1 MAKYRTKIKAQ
12 INIYKEIEVEAD
24 DYISA
29 KQQIMQLSSKM
40 LDDSREVIE
49 NNDKDIKRNMS
60 YWSYNKIEE
69 INKGE
74 IIMNK
79 ARFYTKIVGG
89 EDLTKYN
96 NQIVEIIDS
105 KTIRWD
111 TRYTIRFK
119 NGKVVKNIMENELD
133 FDI

>member
-12 INIYKEIEVEAD
+12 INIYKEIEVVAD

-29 KQQIMQLSSKM
+29 KQQVMQLSSKM

-69 INKGE
+69 IKE
-74 IIMNK
+74 K
-79 ARFYTKIVGG
+79 
-89 EDLTKYN
+89 
-96 NQIVEIIDS
+96 
-105 KTIRWD
+105 
-111 TRYTIRFK
+111 
-119 NGKVVKNIMENELD
+119 
-133 FDI
+133 

>member
-29 KQQIMQLSSKM
+29 KQQVMQLSSKM

-69 INKGE
+69 IKE
-74 IIMNK
+74 K
-79 ARFYTKIVGG
+79 
-89 EDLTKYN
+89 
-96 NQIVEIIDS
+96 
-105 KTIRWD
+105 
-111 TRYTIRFK
+111 
-119 NGKVVKNIMENELD
+119 
-133 FDI
+133 

>member
-12 INIYKEIEVEAD
+12 INIYKEVEIEAD

-69 INKGE
+69 IKE
-74 IIMNK
+74 K
-79 ARFYTKIVGG
+79 
-89 EDLTKYN
+89 
-96 NQIVEIIDS
+96 
-105 KTIRWD
+105 
-111 TRYTIRFK
+111 
-119 NGKVVKNIMENELD
+119 
-133 FDI
+133 

>member
-69 INKGE
+69 IKE
-74 IIMNK
+74 K
-79 ARFYTKIVGG
+79 
-89 EDLTKYN
+89 
-96 NQIVEIIDS
+96 
-105 KTIRWD
+105 
-111 TRYTIRFK
+111 
-119 NGKVVKNIMENELD
+119 
-133 FDI
+133 

>member
-1 MAKYRTKIKAQ
+1 VAKYRTKIKAQ

-69 INKGE
+69 IKE
-74 IIMNK
+74 K
-79 ARFYTKIVGG
+79 
-89 EDLTKYN
+89 
-96 NQIVEIIDS
+96 
-105 KTIRWD
+105 
-111 TRYTIRFK
+111 
-119 NGKVVKNIMENELD
+119 
-133 FDI
+133 

>member
-69 INKGE
+69 
-74 IIMNK
+74 
-79 ARFYTKIVGG
+79 
-89 EDLTKYN
+89 
-96 NQIVEIIDS
+96 
-105 KTIRWD
+105 
-111 TRYTIRFK
+111 
-119 NGKVVKNIMENELD
+119 VKEK
-133 FDI
+133 

>member
-12 INIYKEIEVEAD
+12 INIYKEVEVEAD

-29 KQQIMQLSSKM
+29 KQQVMQLSSEM

-69 INKGE
+69 IKE
-74 IIMNK
+74 
-79 ARFYTKIVGG
+79 R
-89 EDLTKYN
+89 
-96 NQIVEIIDS
+96 
-105 KTIRWD
+105 
-111 TRYTIRFK
+111 
-119 NGKVVKNIMENELD
+119 
-133 FDI
+133 

>member
-1 MAKYRTKIKAQ
+1 MAKYRTKIKAL

-29 KQQIMQLSSKM
+29 KQQIMKLSSKM

-69 INKGE
+69 IKE
-74 IIMNK
+74 K
-79 ARFYTKIVGG
+79 
-89 EDLTKYN
+89 
-96 NQIVEIIDS
+96 
-105 KTIRWD
+105 
-111 TRYTIRFK
+111 
-119 NGKVVKNIMENELD
+119 
-133 FDI
+133 

>member
-12 INIYKEIEVEAD
+12 INIYKEVEVEAD

-49 NNDKDIKRNMS
+49 NKDKDIKRNMS

-69 INKGE
+69 IKE
-74 IIMNK
+74 K
-79 ARFYTKIVGG
+79 
-89 EDLTKYN
+89 
-96 NQIVEIIDS
+96 
-105 KTIRWD
+105 
-111 TRYTIRFK
+111 
-119 NGKVVKNIMENELD
+119 
-133 FDI
+133 